1 MNYGP
6 GDEVVCID
14 SISIHG
20 SFVGLEAGKLYTVIK
35 SGEAA
40 CCGIDVVDVGSKR
53 HPNGYRC
60 GCGELDF
67 DLSHRWNYAWR
78 FIKLDKLTEEQHE
91 SESITA

>member
-14 SISIHG
+14 SIPIEIG
-20 SFVGLEAGKLYTVIK
+20 KPIVRIVAGEKYVVAFATNRCVGLVGNEQYVGKRLCTSCNHFDANNHY
-35 SGEAA
+35 
-40 CCGIDVVDVGSKR
+40 GS
-53 HPNGYRC
+53 
-60 GCGELDF
+60 
-67 DLSHRWNYAWR
+67 WR